1 MRLSALVLCL
11 AAAGAVL
18 SAGLTGCTRGST
30 SKRPPVHLNPN
41 MDDQPKAQAQEA
53 SAFFADGAAMRR
65 PVEGTVA
72 RGALIESQVGDPA
85 LATGRDAAGEL
96 VAASPLP
103 VDQAVL
109 ARGAERYAIYCSPC
123 HGATGD
129 GQSMLRERA
138 GVNTA
143 NLLQERL
150 RAAGDG
156 YLFDVVT
163 HGFGLMP
170 SYAYQIP
177 VRDRW
182 AIVAHVREL
191 QGAGD
196 ASGPTEVPLESASS
210 AQAAPSTEE
219 AP

>member
-1 MRLSALVLCL
+1 MRVSTLVLCL
-11 AAAGAVL
+11 GVAGAVI

-30 SKRPPVHLNPN
+30 SKRPPIHLNPN

-53 SAFFADGAAMRR
+53 SAFFADGAAMRP

-72 RGALIESQVGDPA
+72 RGALIDDPA
-85 LATGRDAAGEL
+85 LATGRDASGEL
-96 VAASPLP
+96 VATSPVPTDPAALG
-103 VDQAVL
+103 L
-109 ARGAERYAIYCSPC
+109 TSERGAERYAIYCAPC

-143 NLLQERL
+143 DLLQARL

-191 QGAGD
+191 QA
-196 ASGPTEVPLESASS
+196 
-210 AQAAPSTEE
+210 AAPAPAPASPVDPAGPAEPPSREE